1 MGTGWQQDQEG
12 MVTWGGSWAR
22 RGAATYPGAELAE
35 DGAASV
41 EHGLAG
47 SRRCDG
53 SARGSGAADQMGSL

>member
-1 MGTGWQQDQEG
+1 